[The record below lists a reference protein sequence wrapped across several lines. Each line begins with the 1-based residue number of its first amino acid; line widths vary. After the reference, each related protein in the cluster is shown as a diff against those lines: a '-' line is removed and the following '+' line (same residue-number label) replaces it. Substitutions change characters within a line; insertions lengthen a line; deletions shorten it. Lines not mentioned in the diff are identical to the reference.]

1 MVVGYGISFEMGVI
15 NFSKINE
22 VLDCIFEGFAGI
34 GGMANYL
41 VKVTVE
47 VWVNVRW

>member
-1 MVVGYGISFEMGVI
+1 MVVGYGISFNMGVI

-34 GGMANYL
+34 GGVANYL
-41 VKVTVE
+41 MEVTVKVLVD
-47 VWVNVRW
+47 VGW